1 MLVFRDVMIGFF
13 LLYLLFYRILVD
25 VVVLLFKIVK
35 YSRLL
40 KFRFFLWI
48 FLYKMYYK
56 EKYCF

>member
-25 VVVLLFKIVK
+25 VVLLFKIVK
-35 YSRLL
+35 YSCLL